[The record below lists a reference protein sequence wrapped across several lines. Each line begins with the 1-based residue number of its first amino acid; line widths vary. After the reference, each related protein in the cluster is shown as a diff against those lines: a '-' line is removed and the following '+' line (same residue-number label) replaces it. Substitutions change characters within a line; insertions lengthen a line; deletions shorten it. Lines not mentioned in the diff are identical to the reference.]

1 MAAYPNPDDLVV
13 PPSILDTDLY
23 KFTMQQAVFEHFPNA
38 WATYRFTNRNADTV
52 FTRKSIDILR
62 ASVNQFSR
70 LSMSEAEKEWLAK
83 ACPYFKP
90 AYRDFLGTYR
100 FKPEQVEIKFIPAE
114 GTEEGP
120 DQHGNLSMTASGP
133 WIESILWEVPL
144 MSTLCEIYYKHVDT
158 DWTYEGQEDL
168 AYQKGKTLLANGC
181 VFNEFGSRRRRS
193 LKTHDLVIQGLKRA
207 VKDAEAKS
215 GKGQEGHNVEGTPS
229 GARGEPGKLSG
240 TSNVYLAMKHDLT
253 PTGTIA
259 HEWFMGV
266 ATAKGYENAN
276 TVALRMWQETYGNV
290 LLVALTDT
298 FSSDAFFKN
307 LAATPDIAHTW
318 AGLRQDS
325 GDPFAF
331 APRAKAVYEGL
342 GIDHR
347 EKVIV
352 YSDALSVEKAV
363 RLLEHAGP
371 KGLGFKV
378 AFGIGTNFTN
388 DFRKKSTAD
397 PQSPTSTGAPS
408 EALNIVIKLDSLD
421 GKPCVKISDDL
432 TKNTGDKE
440 TVRYVKQIFGL
451 PV

>member
-23 KFTMQQAVFEHFPNA
+23 KFTMQQAVFEHFPTA
-38 WATYRFTNRNADTV
+38 HATYRFTNRNSDTV
-52 FTRKSIDILR
+52 FTRRAIDILR
-62 ASVNQFSR
+62 ASINQFSR
-70 LSMSEAEKEWLAK
+70 LYMSEDEKEWFAK

-90 AYRDFLGTYR
+90 AYRDYLGTYR
-100 FKPEQVEIKFIPAE
+100 FKPEQVEIKFVPAP

-120 DQHGNLSMTASGP
+120 DQRGNLEMTASGP
-133 WIESILWEVPL
+133 WLESILWEVPL
-144 MSTLCEIYYKHVDT
+144 MYTLCEIYYKHVDT
-158 DWTYEGQEDL
+158 DWDYEGQEDL
-168 AYQKGKTLLANGC
+168 AYEKGRALLAHGC

-193 LKTHDLVIQGLKRA
+193 HKTHDLVITGLKRA
-207 VKDAEAKS
+207 VKDAEASS
-215 GKGQEGHNVEGTPS
+215 GRGQEGHNVEGMPS
-229 GARGEPGKLSG
+229 GAKGEPGKLSG
-240 TSNVYLAMKHDLT
+240 TSNVYLAKKHDLT

-266 ATAKGYENAN
+266 ATASGYEDAN
-276 TVALRMWQETYGNV
+276 TRALRLWQQTYKDV

-307 LAATPDIAHTW
+307 FAASPDIARAW

-342 GIDHR
+342 EIDWR

-352 YSDALSVEKAV
+352 YSDALHVDKAIA
-363 RLLEHAGP
+363 LLESAGP
-371 KGLGFKV
+371 RGLGFKGESFFL

-388 DFRKKSTAD
+388 DFRKKST
-397 PQSPTSTGAPS
+397 GEPS
-408 EALNIVIKLDSLD
+408 EALNIVIKLAGLD
-421 GKPCVKISDDL
+421 GRPCVKISDDL
-432 TKNTGDKE
+432 QKNTGDQE
-440 TVRYVKQIFGL
+440 TVRHVKQIFGL
-451 PV
+451 PL